1 MNGGVTNLITKDI
14 IKGIRKPSI
23 SSKCSKNL
31 IFRLQIPDFP
41 IHVVQVYAHN
51 MNIWLQ
57 LSIGRRLIEHPLGLS
72 TTKIHKPHPEG
83 ASKGRRSDSLPH
95 QNQNNFIQNSLKLY
109 YFIHIISKLSQVSEV
124 PLIFF
129 S

>member
-51 MNIWLQ
+51 MKVWLQ
-57 LSIGRRLIEHPLGLS
+57 LSIGRRLIQHSLGLS
-72 TTKIHKPHPEG
+72 TPKIHKPNPEG
-83 ASKGRRSDSLPH
+83 ANKGRRSDSLPH
-95 QNQNNFIQNSLKLY
+95 QNQNNFVQNSLKLY
-109 YFIHIISKLSQVSEV
+109 YFIHIISKLSQVSEG